1 MAIWVNDTH
10 SGLNRTSVS
19 DTFEPRTV
27 EDVVRVVRR
36 NRSTGQPLAVA
47 GGRHAMGG
55 QQFLSGG
62 TLLDMRR
69 LNEVR
74 GFDAQRGLLEVEAG
88 ILWPDVIRAYLTRPG
103 GINSKWGIR
112 QKQTG
117 ADRLTI
123 GGAVG
128 ANIHG
133 RGLTAP
139 PFVSD
144 LESLEIVTADG
155 ELVTCSRQQ
164 SPELFRHAVG
174 GYGLFGVVTAAT
186 LRLTARQQVE
196 RVVELREIDGL
207 VDALR
212 ERISAGALYGDFQF
226 ATDPANTRFLRTGIL
241 SCYLPTGDLQPIPER
256 QRRLSQTDW
265 NRLIELAHRDKARA
279 FDEFAGFYL
288 ATSGQRYWSD
298 THQLNLYLESYHAA
312 LDERLGSGIP
322 GGEMITE
329 LYVPRDRLAV
339 FMDDVRRDLLRHPAD
354 VIYGTIRLIEPDT
367 ESALP
372 WAREQYACVIF
383 NLHVDHQP
391 TAIAEAASAFVRL
404 IDHAIAH
411 QGSYFLTYHRYA
423 RADQVFSCHP
433 GISWIRTGCSRAIG
447 IATCCTLPGT
457 ELVRR
462 GRHGAKGAASIGYLD
477 PGPARLA
484 RDLAACVSSA
494 AALDG
499 RVCQHPCERSSAGI
513 QAF

>member
-1 MAIWVNDTH
+1 MSRDYWVNDTH

-19 DTFEPRTV
+19 RVFEPGTL

-36 NRSTGQPLAVA
+36 SRSEGQPLAVA

-69 LNEVR
+69 LTRVR
-74 GFDAQRGLLEVEAG
+74 GFDDQGGLLEVEAG
-88 ILWPDVIRAYLTRPG
+88 ILWPDVIRAYLTPPG
-103 GINSKWGIR
+103 GVNSPWGIR

-133 RGLTAP
+133 RVLTAP
-139 PFVSD
+139 PFISD
-144 LESLEIVTADG
+144 LESLEVVTAVG
-155 ELVTCSRQQ
+155 EIVRCSRQH
-164 SPELFRHAVG
+164 SPDLFSHAVG

-207 VDALR
+207 IDRLR
-212 ERISAGALYGDFQF
+212 ERIAAGALYGDFQF
-226 ATDPANTRFLRTGIL
+226 ATDPAKTSFLRTGIL
-241 SCYLPTGDLQPIPER
+241 SCYLPTDDVKPIPTR

-265 NRLIELAHRDKARA
+265 NRLIELAHRDKTRA
-279 FDEFAGFYL
+279 FEEFSTFYL

-298 THQLNLYLESYHAA
+298 THQLNLYLESYHSA
-312 LDERLGSGIP
+312 LDERLGSGTK

-329 LYVPRDRLAV
+329 LYVPRDRLSV

-372 WAREQYACVIF
+372 WARDQYACVIF
-383 NLHVDHQP
+383 NLHVDHEP
-391 TAIAEAASAFVRL
+391 AAIAEAERAFVRL
-404 IDHAIAH
+404 IDHALAH

-423 RADQVFSCHP
+423 RPDQVLSCHP
-433 GISWIRTGCSRAIG
+433 RLRLWLAKKHEMDPSGLFQSDWYRHLSR
-447 IATCCTLPGT
+447 
-457 ELVRR
+457 LV
-462 GRHGAKGAASIGYLD
+462 GEEAA
-477 PGPARLA
+477 
-484 RDLAACVSSA
+484 
-494 AALDG
+494 
-499 RVCQHPCERSSAGI
+499 
-513 QAF
+513 